1 MSKKHKHHPHQT
13 PPEEAPQEQPTSVG
27 QWVEIVFAIL
37 IIGGGLAWL
46 AMTRAQQHVA
56 PNETTSMTQ
65 HGGGENGFPRGGE
78 NGFPRG
84 GAMPVAV
91 ATARTGNIPVILNA
105 LGTVTPL
112 ASVTVQPQISGT
124 LEKIDFTEGATVKKG
139 DPLALIDPRPYEA
152 ALAQYTGDLARDAAL
167 LQGAKRDLARYNR
180 LLRED
185 SISRQ
190 QQGDQQSLVR
200 QYEGTVKADKA
211 QIASAKLNIAYCH
224 IKAPI
229 GGRIGLRQVNA
240 GNYVSLNTPNG
251 IVSITQTQPT
261 SVLFSLPEDNLP
273 EIMKRLKA
281 GAKLPVAALD
291 RNRSATLAQGT
302 LETVDNAIDTSTG
315 TIRMRAD
322 FANKNDALFPN
333 QFVNVRLLLKT
344 LDNVIVIPEAAVHNG
359 APGDFVYVVTANDT
373 VRVTPVRLGAAAG
386 GNVAVLYGLAAGDT
400 VVTEGADKLKDG
412 SKVTVPSAR
421 HRR

>member
-1 MSKKHKHHPHQT
+1 M
-13 PPEEAPQEQPTSVG
+13 
-27 QWVEIVFAIL
+27 
-37 IIGGGLAWL
+37 
-46 AMTRAQQHVA
+46 
-56 PNETTSMTQ
+56 
-65 HGGGENGFPRGGE
+65 
-78 NGFPRG
+78 
-84 GAMPVAV
+84 
-91 ATARTGNIPVILNA
+91 
-105 LGTVTPL
+105 
-112 ASVTVQPQISGT
+112 
-124 LEKIDFTEGATVKKG
+124 
-139 DPLALIDPRPYEA
+139 
-152 ALAQYTGDLARDAAL
+152 
-167 LQGAKRDLARYNR
+167 
-180 LLRED
+180 
-185 SISRQ
+185 
-190 QQGDQQSLVR
+190 
-200 QYEGTVKADKA
+200 
-211 QIASAKLNIAYCH
+211 
-224 IKAPI
+224 
-229 GGRIGLRQVNA
+229 
-240 GNYVSLNTPNG
+240 
-251 IVSITQTQPT
+251 
-261 SVLFSLPEDNLP
+261 LFSLPEDNLP

-281 GAKLPVAALD
+281 SAKLPVAALD